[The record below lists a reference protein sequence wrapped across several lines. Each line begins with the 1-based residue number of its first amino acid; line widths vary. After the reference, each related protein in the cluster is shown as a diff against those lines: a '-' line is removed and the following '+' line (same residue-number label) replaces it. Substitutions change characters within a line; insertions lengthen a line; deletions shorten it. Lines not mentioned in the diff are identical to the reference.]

1 MWCTLDYGDDPCA
14 VWVGQ
19 ERVWVGHGLPGQIAK
34 TACGIFRSPYFVR
47 TSYSRHLHIYRIK
60 LTANCILRRLAAE
73 DAVINY
79 LSRHFDHCKISVAYR
94 LGVQLLHRIFDVP
107 LPLRSASAYIYSN
120 KLIATA
126 SSGGLCNV

>member
-1 MWCTLDYGDDPCA
+1 MWCTLDYEDDPCA

-94 LGVQLLHRIFDVP
+94 AGVD
-107 LPLRSASAYIYSN
+107 SAYSSCTVSLMCLCRCVPRLPIYTVTN
-120 KLIATA
+120 
-126 SSGGLCNV
+126 